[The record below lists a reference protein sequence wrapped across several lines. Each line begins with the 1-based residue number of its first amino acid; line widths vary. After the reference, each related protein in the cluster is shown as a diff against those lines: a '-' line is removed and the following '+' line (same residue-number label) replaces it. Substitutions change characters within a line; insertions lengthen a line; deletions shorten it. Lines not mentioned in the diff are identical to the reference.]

1 VVFSLLVMK
10 VCVYVLLWV
19 VFISYFVTI
28 FNDRFSAVKVI
39 L

>member
-1 VVFSLLVMK
+1 VK
-10 VCVYVLLWV
+10 VYVYVLLWV

-28 FNDRFSAVKVI
+28 FNDHFTAVKVI

>member
-1 VVFSLLVMK
+1 VAFSLLAMK
-10 VCVYVLLWV
+10 ICVYVLLWV

-28 FNDRFSAVKVI
+28 FNDHFTTVKVI